1 MFYEA
6 TITLIPKPDYQKRKL
21 KANIFDEYRCKN
33 TQQNFSHP
41 SSTTYQKIIHHDQ
54 VGFIL
59 HSQGWFDLHKS
70 IDVIHNINKRKVKI
84 HMTIS
89 IDAEKPFDKIQH
101 PFMIRTLTKVSIE
114 GTYLNKIKAIHDKPT
129 TNIILNREKL
139 NTSLLK
145 SGTRM
150 YTFTILFNNS
160 IGSPSPK

>member
-1 MFYEA
+1 MEKDLYILGIESSCDETA
-6 TITLIPKPDYQKRKL
+6 ASIVKNGHEIVSNVVASQIESHKRFGGVVPEI
-21 KANIFDEYRCKN
+21 A
-33 TQQNFSHP
+33 S
-41 SSTTYQKIIHHDQ
+41 
-54 VGFIL
+54 
-59 HSQGWFDLHKS
+59 
-70 IDVIHNINKRKVKI
+70 RKHI
-84 HMTIS
+84 
-89 IDAEKPFDKIQH
+89 EKIQY